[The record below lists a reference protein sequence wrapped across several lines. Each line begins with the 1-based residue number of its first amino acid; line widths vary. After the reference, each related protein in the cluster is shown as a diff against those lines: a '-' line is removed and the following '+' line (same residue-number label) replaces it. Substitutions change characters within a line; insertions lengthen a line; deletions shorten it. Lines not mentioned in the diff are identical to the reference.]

1 MFQRHLSLSVI
12 CLLSTIVSNVAA
24 ADELSRYTVSVGAA
38 GCGTLSITDAGT
50 VRGVMRL
57 GGKPVS
63 FSTTIEND
71 HFSVSAKAAHG
82 ARFDAGFTV
91 VGEEIVGMGTLA
103 DQSVGISVTP
113 YSTGAFSFCGPG
125 VTPVSVSIR
134 KASARTM
141 LTGSLASNGKFTP
154 NERFNSPLKLK
165 VNKKTGIATGKLGA
179 TAFIGIISGDVVSAI
194 CDDGSRIT
202 VRSFAPFVAP
212 PAAIPTSGDIRP
224 AAPQPKP
231 AKLVGNLGQTFTGSS
246 NATLTTGSG
255 LSTGGSY
262 VAGLTSVVTSLG
274 DLLNEATYNQPL
286 VLNSVPSD
294 SVVNSNFPVP
304 AIAVTPP
311 VLTPSPVTSGGVNTG
326 IGAVTVI
333 PTYTSSGAANVT
345 LGGSASLSGSIAGGS
360 LVLTSSHS
368 GSTIIV
374 AGNGGTLTPGVSG
387 GVLNINNGSQINVS
401 GSASAQSVE
410 GLLRSMFITR
420 PVDTTLL
427 GDPATGTAAI
437 EAALAAFQ
445 AQTPQFAFYVAPSVL
460 RAAFYTAVFNQPV
473 PTL

>member
-12 CLLSTIVSNVAA
+12 CLLGTIVSNVASA
-24 ADELSRYTVSVGAA
+24 AEFSRYTVSVGAA
-38 GCGTLSITDAGT
+38 GCGTFSITDAGT
-50 VRGVMRL
+50 VRGVMRI

-63 FSTTIEND
+63 FSTAIESD

-91 VGEEIVGMGTLA
+91 VGDEIVGMGTLG
-103 DQSVGISVTP
+103 DQSVGIAVTP
-113 YSTGAFSFCGPG
+113 YSAGAFSFCGPG
-125 VTPVSVSIR
+125 VTPVNVSIR
-134 KASARTM
+134 KASARTL

-194 CDDGSRIT
+194 CDDGNRIT
-202 VRSFAPFVAP
+202 VRSLAPFVAP

-224 AAPQPKP
+224 AAPPTKP
-231 AKLVGNLGQTFTGSS
+231 AKLVGNLAQTFTGSS
-246 NATLTTGSG
+246 NPTAQNETNLGAQQFLQHQSVSPPVPSNISSE
-255 LSTGGSY
+255 LDLGSY
-262 VAGLTSVVTSLG
+262 SGARYVARAAELRQNGTAATSL
-274 DLLNEATYNQPL
+274 NATHLVSFAPIAEPL
-286 VLNSVPSD
+286 
-294 SVVNSNFPVP
+294 PVSS
-304 AIAVTPP
+304 
-311 VLTPSPVTSGGVNTG
+311 PSPVTSGGITAG
-326 IGAVTVI
+326 SGTLTVS
-333 PTYTSSGAANVT
+333 PPYMSSGSSNF
-345 LGGSASLSGSIAGGS
+345 SGS
-360 LVLTSSHS
+360 LVLTRPPL
-368 GSTIIV
+368 GSTIGSLGSGI
-374 AGNGGTLTPGVSG
+374 TLATGVSG
-387 GVLNINNGSQINVS
+387 GLLNINQITVS
-401 GSASAQSVE
+401 ASASAQSLE

-437 EAALAAFQ
+437 ESALAAW
-445 AQTPQFAFYVAPSVL
+445 QTQNPQFAFQVTPEVL